1 MGGFGV
7 RAHLRR
13 GWSGRSS
20 RVTQT
25 VARFA
30 WMGRDEAR
38 GSARRSGALG
48 ELSGRTSSTAVSS
61 DERARGSV
69 RTSRGRAGSRN
80 AARMSGVAIKPWASR
95 FFALRTGVASPP
107 PCALCPRRSS
117 DHLLFSNADP
127 RNLQGLTDS
136 RSCSDTYGKQ
146 SAYSE
151 NWREKQN
158 ITTIC
163 REKDKIDTAN
173 SVRRLEV
180 LNTPTP
186 RCFWSVYHKSLR
198 GLNERPAAPRRTL
211 RERSRGSARRHDERE
226 VAARCRDGHRA
237 QQPRQHLQV
246 RPEPAWTRTL
256 GPRRFWNWK
265 SHPNKSPFPRPCLT
279 FVPPIARTH

>member
-1 MGGFGV
+1 M
-7 RAHLRR
+7 
-13 GWSGRSS
+13 
-20 RVTQT
+20 
-25 VARFA
+25 
-30 WMGRDEAR
+30 
-38 GSARRSGALG
+38 
-48 ELSGRTSSTAVSS
+48 
-61 DERARGSV
+61 
-69 RTSRGRAGSRN
+69 
-80 AARMSGVAIKPWASR
+80 AIKPRATR

-117 DHLLFSNADP
+117 DHLLFPNADQ
-127 RNLQGLTDS
+127 RNLRIDGLS
-136 RSCSDTYGKQ
+136 KLFKYVWAAVYKLRKI
-146 SAYSE
+146 AMK
-151 NWREKQN
+151 KQN

-163 REKDKIDTAN
+163 REKDKICTAN

-186 RCFWSVYHKSLR
+186 RCFWSAANKSLR
-198 GLNERPAAPRRTL
+198 GLNERAAAPRRTL

-265 SHPNKSPFPRPCLT
+265 SHPNNKSPFPRRLPDIRSSHRPNPLT
-279 FVPPIARTH
+279 TGRA

>member
-1 MGGFGV
+1 M
-7 RAHLRR
+7 RR
-13 GWSGRSS
+13 VGQHVGR
-20 RVTQT
+20 
-25 VARFA
+25 
-30 WMGRDEAR
+30 
-38 GSARRSGALG
+38 
-48 ELSGRTSSTAVSS
+48 ELSENFRATPPRHSCRAI
-61 DERARGSV
+61 ERLAARGSV

-80 AARMSGVAIKPWASR
+80 PTRVSDVAIKPRASR
-95 FFALRTGVASPP
+95 FCALRTGVASPP

-117 DHLLFSNADP
+117 DHFFFECRPKEFAGIDGLSKLFKYVWAAVCIFCKN
-127 RNLQGLTDS
+127 RT
-136 RSCSDTYGKQ
+136 
-146 SAYSE
+146 
-151 NWREKQN
+151 KQN
-158 ITTIC
+158 KKTIC
-163 REKDKIDTAN
+163 REKDKICTAN

-180 LNTPTP
+180 LNTPHRGVLQAG
-186 RCFWSVYHKSLR
+186 RCHKILR
-198 GLNERPAAPRRTL
+198 GLNERAAAPRRTL

>member
-1 MGGFGV
+1 MGLGGGIAQKLQTTDYESRGLAAGGCGRGSGARGGGFGV

-13 GWSGRSS
+13 GWPERSS

-48 ELSGRTSSTAVSS
+48 ELSGRTSRTAVSR

-117 DHLLFSNADP
+117 DHFFFPNADP
-127 RNLQGLTDS
+127 RNMQGLTDS
-136 RSCSDTYGKQ
+136 RSCSDTCGRQ
-146 SAYSE
+146 
-151 NWREKQN
+151 
-158 ITTIC
+158 
-163 REKDKIDTAN
+163 
-173 SVRRLEV
+173 
-180 LNTPTP
+180 
-186 RCFWSVYHKSLR
+186 SVYFEKS
-198 GLNERPAAPRRTL
+198 
-211 RERSRGSARRHDERE
+211 
-226 VAARCRDGHRA
+226 
-237 QQPRQHLQV
+237 Q
-246 RPEPAWTRTL
+246 
-256 GPRRFWNWK
+256 
-265 SHPNKSPFPRPCLT
+265 
-279 FVPPIARTH
+279 